1 MADLHNLTS
10 VTLYE
15 IPAHV
20 LEDFCKKMDCL
31 DDRDWM
37 QFASR
42 IITDQTELRLMKSL
56 EKTGRSL
63 TRELIW
69 WWGVRLATVQNLLDL
84 LQELKLY
91 RAAKVLLDWK
101 MGSHCTPQLAMESP
115 GQRGKMG
122 KPNGNKTQETT
133 KTDCTHPG
141 RCPGKLPGPPPPP
154 VELISSLQPNHN
166 PEDISVSIQSSCL
179 NYPEQETD
187 STIENTTDIVW
198 HLKDCKNAT
207 DQFSGDCKICD
218 GTYAYVYKGQK
229 VDTLYAIKRLKQ
241 QEECMTQRTI
251 QKFFHTELQIRY
263 QCSHSNILELLGCC
277 AENEEYCL
285 IYQFMPNGSLEDRLQ
300 CYAGSEPISW
310 ETRIS
315 ISVRVARAVQF
326 LHSKRIVHG
335 NIKSSNILLDEY
347 FTPKLGNS
355 GLRLELSENGSQY
368 TNVKT
373 KALSKCFAYFSEDF
387 IRHQQVTEKV
397 DIFAYGIKDL
407 IAEEVNRS
415 KKQMSGKG
423 KQHEEVSAKELVQK
437 YLDTKAGPCQTNIAV
452 QFASLVCLCVRK
464 KQPTISE
471 VCEITE
477 TLELQVKNQPLHRQT
492 PEDDQCSLEEQ
503 RPSSVPDKITEQFNS
518 LILSSGNGQTT
529 DTNGFPLQCKNSTH
543 LNGAERLRMP
553 CESDES
559 DSFEHISPTAGA
571 CGDRYNA
578 SFPAINPQK
587 GNLSALDKQ
596 AKFCNGGFNNVHQ
609 SPVETSCNF
618 LKQLSPVNNKVG
630 SPSGNDTFSLQEA
643 TSSSDIESYGYDE
656 NSSLLGVPYKM
667 PLFTPERQK
676 EPYEDHNRLVM
687 ENCGSKQ
694 PASPGTLPT
703 SCDLLKED
711 TEPYILQHPVAS
723 PSEDA
728 FHAERTTPSPLQIEI
743 NEAKLKLMENIVLY
757 EDERIDSSQLFDS

>member
-1 MADLHNLTS
+1 
-10 VTLYE
+10 
-15 IPAHV
+15 
-20 LEDFCKKMDCL
+20 
-31 DDRDWM
+31 
-37 QFASR
+37 ASR

-91 RAAKVLLDWK
+91 RAAKVLLDSLKWLIK
-101 MGSHCTPQLAMESP
+101 NSVLNSEKKKLLAMESP

-133 KTDCTHPG
+133 KTDCTHPEKFQSKQVIPPPLLFFSG

-241 QEECMTQRTI
+241 AQEECMTQRTI

-397 DIFAYGIKDL
+397 DIFAYGIVSFPIFTSLNKSSLGDSAVYLEKDL

-559 DSFEHISPTAGA
+559 DSF
-571 CGDRYNA
+571 
-578 SFPAINPQK
+578 
-587 GNLSALDKQ
+587 
-596 AKFCNGGFNNVHQ
+596 
-609 SPVETSCNF
+609 
-618 LKQLSPVNNKVG
+618 
-630 SPSGNDTFSLQEA
+630 
-643 TSSSDIESYGYDE
+643 
-656 NSSLLGVPYKM
+656 
-667 PLFTPERQK
+667 
-676 EPYEDHNRLVM
+676 
-687 ENCGSKQ
+687 
-694 PASPGTLPT
+694 
-703 SCDLLKED
+703 
-711 TEPYILQHPVAS
+711 
-723 PSEDA
+723 
-728 FHAERTTPSPLQIEI
+728 
-743 NEAKLKLMENIVLY
+743 
-757 EDERIDSSQLFDS
+757 